1 MAKKDEYDYCLA
13 WIKESREARSKQNA
27 LVSRAINAYQGKPSA
42 NRYANKLTQY
52 ATEVRQED
60 PDRAKQ
66 IEAMKNDIPDKGSMV
81 VHNAIEALVS
91 MAQGGIGQYEFGPYD
106 PDVNKDNTLT
116 DLMESAAKHWYLE
129 EKFDGVAPRWI
140 RAAALSGESYLHL
153 NRRNG
158 RTTSTILDS
167 SQMLTDPKRFRLN
180 YERYIGHEQR
190 ESWREIKSKVIKN
203 KDGYKLKT
211 INEVDVYISQVRDQ
225 INSIL
230 NGTQQTSVENQNLK
244 ADLDI
249 FYKNIIEDC
258 KERKKK
264 DKDYVYAGDD
274 IELAYL
280 YDVVNDM
287 EFQVVNGRY
296 IIEAK
301 TKRLSKTIK
310 CTYTDSKGKEQKKN
324 KTVKLDHP
332 YVRLPFMETYWSRY
346 PITPLFYVLDDFD
359 DVCAMESVLY
369 HNLSIMAPITFV
381 GQSSDTIKVSR
392 ISSVA
397 GEVVEGLPQ
406 TFGTLAKTHDIT
418 AVITSIQRYEE
429 RIKRTLK
436 AVDPF
441 ELQSMIGDRASAKEV
456 VAVSGSISQGLNP
469 FIANIE
475 TAFAQLG
482 EKFFKMLIIYDDDD
496 VYSFSHNGEYAEL
509 TKEQMA
515 GDYEI
520 RAKLKTSIKLE
531 QEANARRATELI
543 QFLSGNEAIDKQQFL
558 GTMIPIALNGLVNNE
573 QAKAM
578 VLPEY
583 RPLPEEV
590 VARIRENEEQR
601 AKRDDIDKLNLD
613 DMTPDELLA
622 ATAEASTVAGG
633 GEFNVPMD
641 PGMMPGQPQAML
653 PPMEERDLGVGVL
666 PQDGAIPPVGAP
678 EAAGELYN
686 DASGLGLTL

>member
-1 MAKKDEYDYCLA
+1 MPKTDYTYCLA

-52 ATEVRQED
+52 ATEVKKD
-60 PDRAKQ
+60 NPDRAKE
-66 IEAMKNDIPDKGSMV
+66 IEAMRSDIPEKGSMV
-81 VHNAIEALVS
+81 VHNAVEALVS

-106 PDVNKDNTLT
+106 PDMTKNNHIT
-116 DLMESAAKHWYLE
+116 DLLESAAKHWYIE
-129 EKFDGVAPRWI
+129 EKFDSIAPRWI
-140 RAAALSGESYLHL
+140 RAATLSGESYLHL
-153 NRRNG
+153 NRKNK
-158 RTTSTILDS
+158 RTTATILDS
-167 SQMLTDPKRFRLN
+167 SQMITDPKRFRLN

-190 ESWREIKSKVIKN
+190 ESWRDVKSRVIKN

-211 INEVDVYISQVRDQ
+211 INEADVYVSQIRDQ

-230 NGTQQTSVENQNLK
+230 NNPQQTSVENENLK
-244 ADLDI
+244 ADLDL

-258 KERKKK
+258 KERKKEN
-264 DKDYVYAGDD
+264 KDYVYAGDD
-274 IELAYL
+274 INVVYL
-280 YDVVNDM
+280 YDMVNDM
-287 EFQVVNGRY
+287 EFTVINHKY

-301 TKRLSKTIK
+301 KKRLHKTIK
-310 CTYTDSKGKEQKKN
+310 CTYKDSSGKERTKN
-324 KTVKLDHP
+324 KKVTLDHP

-381 GQSSDTIKVSR
+381 GQSSDTVKVSR

-397 GEVVEGLPQ
+397 GEVVEGMPQ

-418 AVITSIQRYEE
+418 AVITAIQRYEE
-429 RIKRTLK
+429 RIKRTMK

-475 TAFAQLG
+475 AAFAELG
-482 EKFFKMLIIYDDDD
+482 EKFFKMLIIYDEDD

-543 QFLSGNEAIDKQQFL
+543 QFLGGNEAIDKQQFL
-558 GTMIPIALNGLVNNE
+558 GTMIPIALNGLVNTE

-578 VLPEY
+578 VMPEY
-583 RPLPEEV
+583 RPMPEEV
-590 VARIRENEEQR
+590 IARIRENEEAR
-601 AKRDDIDKLNLD
+601 ARRDSIDRLD
-613 DMTPDELLA
+613 FSGMSPDDLLA
-622 ATAEASTVAGG
+622 ATAQASNVAAGG
-633 GEFNVPMD
+633 DFDIPTD
-641 PGMMPGQPQAML
+641 PGMMPAQPQAML
-653 PPMEERDLGVGVL
+653 PPMEERSLSGL
-666 PQDGAIPPVGAP
+666 PTDAIPPVGAP
-678 EAAGELYN
+678 EAAGEFYN
-686 DASGLGLTL
+686 DPAGLGLSL